1 MLIPEAGG
9 EPVVGE
15 FRETSD
21 GLVAEFKDL
30 PKADYILV
38 VEGRATENGPLPKPR
53 TRPRK

>member
-15 FRETSD
+15 FRETFD

-30 PKADYILV
+30 PKADNMIV
-38 VEGRATENGPLPKPR
+38 VEGRTAENGPLLKPR
-53 TRPRK
+53 TSRRK